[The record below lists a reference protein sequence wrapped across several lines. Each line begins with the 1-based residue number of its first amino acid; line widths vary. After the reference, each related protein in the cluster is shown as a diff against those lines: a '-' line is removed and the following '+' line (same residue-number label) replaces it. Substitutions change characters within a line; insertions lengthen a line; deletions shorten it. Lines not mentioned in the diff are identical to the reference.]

1 MSEEWLTL
9 QRAEAVYCVPVAT
22 WRRWIR
28 ERRIGYSRLG
38 GRILIRRAEVEAW
51 LDANFRPGTRQPNR
65 NSKSHANSRVGVLHV
80 DPESILASLVADR
93 E

>member
-38 GRILIRRAEVEAW
+38 GRILIRRADIEAW
-51 LDANFRPGTRQPNR
+51 LDANFQPGTPRSSHS
-65 NSKSHANSRVGVLHV
+65 SKSRASSKPCLPLV
-80 DPESILASLVADR
+80 DPTSILAGL
-93 E
+93 